1 MPIKLSARWIAFL
14 VAAALLAVPA
24 TAQATLAFVRSP
36 VHPAVFVAEDD
47 GSKAHKLVPGTSPRV
62 SPDGQTVVYM
72 QEGRGHRPTM
82 KATSPAGGAARTL
95 MVGWRETSY
104 LAFSPDSQKLAALRG
119 PEIGKRKLVVID
131 LASGAQ
137 RVIASGYFSGFSF
150 SPDGSELVY
159 SRAGSERFP
168 PRTDVFRVAVAGGKP
183 VSITGDHIS
192 MDPLWGPNDQIVF
205 VKLIEAGKR
214 KYGPK
219 SELYLMNP
227 QGKQVR
233 RLTHTKV
240 APLLIGLFP
249 TDWSA
254 DGGRLLAEFE
264 GQDTSYAVAVN
275 PKTGAQRPLHKTGE
289 DGFVATAL
297 SADGKTVLGFTGGFE
312 PEPNHD
318 VATVPYSGGKLT
330 VLARN
335 AFLPDWS
342 R

>member
-1 MPIKLSARWIAFL
+1 MPIKVSVRWVAFL
-14 VAAALLAVPA
+14 VAAALLALPA
-24 TAQATLAFVRSP
+24 TAHGTLTFVRGPLHP
-36 VHPAVFVAEDD
+36 VVYVAEDD
-47 GSKAHKLVPGTSPRV
+47 GSKARKLVSGTNPRV
-62 SPDGQTVVYM
+62 SPDGQIVVYM

-82 KATSPAGGAARTL
+82 KAISPAGGAARTL

-119 PEIGKRKLVVID
+119 PEIGKRKLVVITA
-131 LASGAQ
+131 ASGAQ
-137 RVIASGYFSGFSF
+137 RVIASGFFSGFSF
-150 SPDGSELVY
+150 SPDGGELVY
-159 SRAGSERFP
+159 SRAGKERFP
-168 PRTDVFRVAVAGGKP
+168 PRTDVFRVATAGGKP
-183 VSITGDHIS
+183 VRITSDHIS
-192 MDPLWGPNDQIVF
+192 QDPLWGPNGQIVF
-205 VKLIEAGKR
+205 VKLIEAKKR

-254 DGGRLLAEFE
+254 EGSRLLAEFE

-275 PKTGAQRPLHKTGE
+275 PRTGAQRPLQKTGE

-297 SADGKTVLGFTGGFE
+297 SADGRTVLGFTGGFE
-312 PEPNHD
+312 PGPGHD
-318 VATVPYSGGKLT
+318 VATVPYSGGKLD

-335 AFLPDWS
+335 ASLPDWS